1 MSILLRRFL
10 MIDSG
15 GGQQYDADS
24 YIQNGLVFQLDG
36 LEKGSNTGY
45 WTDRVTGTTFSLADT
60 SVAESRTDGVYM
72 KGVGVLTASD
82 SITFPTSSEG
92 TVEVCC
98 DYFSGNGAVMIGPSN
113 GSIAFG
119 YRTTGHSIYIGR
131 GTYVNA
137 WTITNYSTKQVWS
150 LNVDNAVADITG
162 SMTVANTYGAT
173 VTMTKVKIGGRST
186 DDGSK
191 LGLLYTGLIHS
202 IRVYDRKLSVAEM
215 QFNQRIDN
223 VRFNLGLTP

>member
-1 MSILLRRFL
+1 MSDLRRRYL
-10 MIDSG
+10 MIHQG

-24 YIQNGLVFQLDG
+24 YIQTGLVFQLDG

-45 WTDRVTGTTFSLADT
+45 WTDRVTGTTFSLSDT
-60 SVAESRTDGVYM
+60 SVSDERTDGVYM
-72 KGVGVLTASD
+72 KGVGVLTASG
-82 SITFPTSSEG
+82 SITFPTSSDG

-98 DYFSGNGAVMIGPSN
+98 AYYSGNGAVMIGPSN

-119 YRTTGHSIYIGR
+119 FRTTGNSIYIGR
-131 GTYVNA
+131 GTAVNA

-162 SMTVANTYGAT
+162 TMTVANTYGASAS
-173 VTMTKVKIGGRST
+173 MTKVKIGGRSS
-186 DDGSK
+186 DSDSN

-202 IRVYDRKLSVAEM
+202 IRVYGRKLSVAEM

-223 VRFNLGLTP
+223 VRFNLGIVP